1 MYNNFLYALAASVGE
16 KLSGQTWEEL
26 VQAMLLDVLGMKETT
41 FINQTGVDTA
51 GIATPYMSVKGLL
64 QSIDMDVHRYLLLK
78 LNLSAH
84 SHLAFSFAFPFA
96 ISFGSLC
103 CQMVLFTPSD
113 RRYRQTFKGNHC
125 KR

>member
-64 QSIDMDVHRYLLLK
+64 QSIDIDVHRYLLLK
-78 LNLSAH
+78 LNLRVH
-84 SHLAFSFAFPFA
+84 SHLAFSFAFLFAFPFA
-96 ISFGSLC
+96 ISFGFHC

-113 RRYRQTFKGNHC
+113 GRYRLTSK
-125 KR
+125 